1 MFSSPSGRTGAWFR
15 TWGGSTWDLYT
26 TVTPRPP
33 QSVHIFVG
41 YTYLLLRQDELEG
54 FHQVLNDISLGVASQ
69 AVRDFV
75 IQAYVRG
82 AKVGNAGAHFCCA
95 RGLVTGYARRAPECP
110 KEMRPRKRGV
120 RGLDGSL
127 LQASLQAC
135 VAFLVGGGWQF
146 CARSVHCNVDAITRD
161 RWNRVVTRRVSR
173 KHNHSLKV

>member
-135 VAFLVGGGWQF
+135 VFFKGGGGAVLRAF
-146 CARSVHCNVDAITRD
+146 RT
-161 RWNRVVTRRVSR
+161 
-173 KHNHSLKV
+173 L